1 MIKLMSGITMSD
13 KNISDT
19 NIPDSGKNSK
29 IFKLGLIINP
39 LAGLGGPAGLK
50 GSDHHDTVALAMERG
65 VRSVVNDRVAAM
77 LSILKDRFSEL
88 NKSLEIVTAGG
99 AMGEFACEP
108 FNSTFKVTSVYATP
122 DHTSSSDTLNA
133 AKLIKAQQIDLLV
146 FAGGD
151 GTARDVYQ
159 AVGKD
164 QAVLGLPAGVKMHSG
179 VFAVTP
185 KAVGSVIESLM
196 SHRLVSARMAEVR
209 DIDETAFAQ
218 GRVSTQYFGEML
230 IPDDQLL
237 VQCVK
242 CSGMIEDELMLDELC
257 AFIMEELD
265 NDTLYI
271 LGSGGTL
278 KALKSTMGIESPT
291 LLGVDVWY
299 QGEVLAQDVHEK
311 QLYEMVKLYPKARI
325 MLSIIGGQGIVL
337 GRGNQQISPRI
348 IEYVGLD
355 NLDFLAT
362 QSKIIALEG
371 KPLRID
377 SGSDKLDRKLSGFRK
392 IICAYDDALLYE
404 IRYLE

>member
-1 MIKLMSGITMSD
+1 MPMSNEHKT
-13 KNISDT
+13 T
-19 NIPDSGKNSK
+19 
-29 IFKLGLIINP
+29 FKLGLIINP

-50 GSDHHDTVALAMERG
+50 GSDHRDTATLARERG
-65 VRSVVNDRVAAM
+65 VISVVHDRVTAM
-77 LSILKDRFSEL
+77 LSILKERLAEL
-88 NKSLEIVTAGG
+88 NQSLEIVTASGVMG
-99 AMGEFACEP
+99 ASVCEP
-108 FNSTFKVTSVYATP
+108 FNSVFKVLSVYAAPNETR
-122 DHTSSSDTLNA
+122 SSDTLNA
-133 AKLIKAQQIDLLV
+133 ATLIKAHKVDLLV

-159 AVGKD
+159 AIGTD

-185 KAVGSVIESLM
+185 KAVASVIESLM
-196 SHRLVSARMAEVR
+196 SNSLVSARMAEVR
-209 DIDETAFAQ
+209 DIDEAAFAE

-257 AFIMEELD
+257 AFVLEELD
-265 NDTLYI
+265 DNTLYI

-278 KALKSTMGIESPT
+278 KALKSAIGIEEPT

-299 QGEVLAQDVHEK
+299 QGKLLAKDIHET
-311 QLYEMVKLYPKARI
+311 QLYKLVQQHKKARI

-348 IEYVGLD
+348 IEHVGRE
-355 NLDFLAT
+355 NLEFLAT
-362 QSKIIALEG
+362 QSKILALEG

-377 SGSDKLDRKLSGFRK
+377 SGSDQLDRALSGFHK

-404 IRYLE
+404 IRYVE

>member
-1 MIKLMSGITMSD
+1 MTEFDPTMPDTTQADTKLIN
-13 KNISDT
+13 KV
-19 NIPDSGKNSK
+19 
-29 IFKLGLIINP
+29 FRLGLIINP
-39 LAGLGGPAGLK
+39 LAGIGGPAALK
-50 GSDHHDTVALAMERG
+50 GSDHHDTIELASALG
-65 VRSVVNDRVAAM
+65 VSSVVHERVHSM
-77 LSILKDRFSEL
+77 LTIVKERMSPDS
-88 NKSLEIVTAGG
+88 NGLEIITASGVMG
-99 AMGEFACEP
+99 ADACEP
-108 FNSTFKVTSVYATP
+108 FSSVFKVVSIYDTP
-122 DHTSSSDTLNA
+122 TKTQSSDTQTA
-133 AKLIKAQQIDLLV
+133 AKLIKAERVDLLI

-159 AVGKD
+159 AVGTD

-185 KAVGSVIESLM
+185 KAVASVIESLM
-196 SHRLVSARMAEVR
+196 LRRLVSARMAEVR
-209 DIDETAFAQ
+209 DIDEAAFSQ

-257 AFIMEELD
+257 AFVTEELD
-265 NDTLYI
+265 DDTLYV

-278 KALKSTMGIESPT
+278 NALKSAMGIETPT

-299 QGEVLAQDVHEK
+299 QGEVLAQDAHEA
-311 QLYEMVKLYPKARI
+311 QLYALVKQYPKVRI
-325 MLSIIGGQGIVL
+325 MLSIIGGQGVVL

-348 IEYVGLD
+348 IQCVGKE
-355 NLDFLAT
+355 NLEFLAT
-362 QSKIIALEG
+362 QSKILALEG
-371 KPLRID
+371 KPLLID
-377 SGSDKLDRKLSGFRK
+377 SGCDELDRALSGFHK

>member
-1 MIKLMSGITMSD
+1 MPKKTMP
-13 KNISDT
+13 ISREYKKT
-19 NIPDSGKNSK
+19 
-29 IFKLGLIINP
+29 FKLGLIINP
-39 LAGLGGPAGLK
+39 LAGLGGPSGLK
-50 GSDHHDTVALAMERG
+50 GSDHRDTATIAEERG
-65 VRSVVNDRVAAM
+65 VISMVDDRVISM
-77 LSILKDRFSEL
+77 LSILKERLEEL
-88 NKSLEIVTAGG
+88 NQSLEIVTASGV
-99 AMGEFACEP
+99 MGETACES
-108 FNSTFKVTSVYATP
+108 FKSTFNVLSVYDTP
-122 DHTSSSDTLNA
+122 DKTHSSDTLNA
-133 AKLIKAQQIDLLV
+133 AKLIKAQQVDLLV

-151 GTARDVYQ
+151 GTARDIYQ
-159 AVGKD
+159 AIGAD

-185 KAVGSVIESLM
+185 KAVASVIESLM
-196 SHRLVSARMAEVR
+196 SNCLVSARMAEVR
-209 DIDETAFAQ
+209 DIDEIAFAQ

-265 NDTLYI
+265 DETLYI

-278 KALKSTMGIESPT
+278 KALKSAMGIEMPT

-299 QGEVLAQDVHEK
+299 QGEVLAQDVHEA
-311 QLYEMVKLYPKARI
+311 QLYELVQQYKKARI

-348 IEYVGLD
+348 IEQVGLD
-355 NLDFLAT
+355 NLEFLAT
-362 QSKIIALEG
+362 QSKILALEG

-377 SGSDKLDRKLSGFRK
+377 SGSDELDKKLSGFHK
-392 IICAYDDALLYE
+392 IMCAYDDALLYE